1 MQCARGYGLS
11 TDKTQCN
18 KCTSS
23 ACADCPGNPSVCKTP
38 INNKPIPNCSY
49 GDDNNEECFDCD
61 DGYVLTADSKT
72 CFKCTAPNC
81 SNCSPSKPAVCTG
94 VRNSLFSAFL
104 WAPPVETC
112 SYLFQNVLFC
122 SVLTG
127 MVLPMANASNAL
139 SLTVIGALAQ
149 FAHNVRSVTEL
160 PRANATSVLLIRL
173 FVTMA
178 NSW

>member
-1 MQCARGYGLS
+1 METAVSLHCSSHCCLLILFSKPPCAVPALLFFSMQCAKGYGLS

-23 ACADCPGNPSVCKTP
+23 ACADCPGNNPSVCKTP

-61 DGYVLTADSKT
+61 DGYIPTADSKA

-94 VRNSLFSAFL
+94 VRNSFLPFCGHRQLKFVLIFSKMFCFAVFL
-104 WAPPVETC
+104 RV
-112 SYLFQNVLFC
+112 
-122 SVLTG
+122 
-127 MVLPMANASNAL
+127 
-139 SLTVIGALAQ
+139 
-149 FAHNVRSVTEL
+149 
-160 PRANATSVLLIRL
+160 
-173 FVTMA
+173 
-178 NSW
+178 